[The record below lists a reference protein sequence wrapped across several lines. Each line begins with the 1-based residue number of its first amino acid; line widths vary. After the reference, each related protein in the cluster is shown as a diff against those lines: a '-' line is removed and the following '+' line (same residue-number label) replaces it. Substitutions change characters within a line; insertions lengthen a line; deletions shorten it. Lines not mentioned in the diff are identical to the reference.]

1 VLQRI
6 SKQSRTISRS
16 LDLGPLRSTLKFFVI
31 YVLLTPS
38 FKDYLDYFYNFDPT
52 WDALVEIIVFL
63 GVLVA
68 TIIYSV
74 YLEDSET

>member
-1 VLQRI
+1 
-6 SKQSRTISRS
+6 
-16 LDLGPLRSTLKFFVI
+16 LGPLRSTLKFFVI